1 MRVSK
6 RFPLA
11 VHCLLFVAVLSPR
24 RRATSALVAQ
34 STGSN
39 PVTVRNLF
47 LKLAQGGLLAA
58 SAGKNGGVEL
68 ARPPRDI
75 TLWDIYRAVE
85 LAEAEKIFNMYEG
98 SDGCPVGRN
107 FYQVLRPHMVSA
119 AMAMEADMARVTLE
133 SLLGELTMLLKAP
146 PEGKC
151 GEDLPQI
158 EQ

>member
-11 VHCLLFVAVLSPR
+11 VHCLLFVAVLSPTQR
-24 RRATSALVAQ
+24 VTSTLVAE

-47 LKLAQGGLLAA
+47 LKLSESGLLTA
-58 SAGKNGGVEL
+58 SAGKNGGVHL
-68 ARPPRDI
+68 ARQPQNI

-85 LAEAEKIFNMYEG
+85 LGNAEKIFSMYEG

-107 FYQVLRPHMVSA
+107 FYQVLHPHMVSA
-119 AMAMEADMARVTLE
+119 ARAMENDMAHVTLD
-133 SLLGELTMLLKAP
+133 SLMTELKAMIVNSP
-146 PEGKC
+146 DPKGRKH
-151 GEDLPQI
+151 PVQANA
-158 EQ
+158 